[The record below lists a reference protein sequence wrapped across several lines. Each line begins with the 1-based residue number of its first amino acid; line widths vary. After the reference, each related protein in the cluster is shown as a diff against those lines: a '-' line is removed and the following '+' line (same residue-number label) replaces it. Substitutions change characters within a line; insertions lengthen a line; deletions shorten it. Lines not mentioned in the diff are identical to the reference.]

1 MPARPFNVAAS
12 LLLGD
17 SAAGS
22 WGFHPVATPVGVMLH
37 VAGVIL
43 LGIVAAALISA
54 RRRRSSFIV
63 PVIVTAVA
71 GIVHLMLATRAANPG
86 RTLGVAQLIVVY
98 LLLTVG
104 LVVGMRLARI
114 GDRIE

>member
-1 MPARPFNVAAS
+1 MPARPFNIAAS

-22 WGFHPVATPVGVMLH
+22 WGFHPVATPVGVLLH
-37 VAGVIL
+37 VSGVIV
-43 LGIVAAALISA
+43 LGIVAATLTS
-54 RRRRSSFIV
+54 RRGRRSWLIA

-71 GIVHLMLATRAANPG
+71 GIVHLLLATRAANPG
-86 RTLGVAQLIVVY
+86 RTLGVPQLIAVY
-98 LLLTVG
+98 LLLTAG
-104 LVVGMRLARI
+104 LVVGMRLART